1 MSWSMRP
8 PKQLNASLEFGPNVQ
23 PVELPAQNET
33 LAPGTPVVVSGW
45 GATDASNEILS
56 QSDILM
62 EVEVFIV
69 DDNTCHMELEGYT
82 FFPSMICAGVDQG
95 GKDSCTAV
103 AKRIYFTDNVPDYQ
117 TPTMKYIQKII
128 KTIVLFQGDSG
139 GPLVTKGVQYGI
151 VSWGP
156 NSCAEPEQPGVYTST
171 SVLRDW
177 IQEKS
182 EV

>member
-1 MSWSMRP
+1 MQI
-8 PKQLNASLEFGPNVQ
+8 KCQAHLFLFTGVGDIKLNASLEFGPNVQ

-33 LAPGTPVVVSGW
+33 LAPGTPVIVSGW

-56 QSDILM
+56 QSDFLM
-62 EVEVFIV
+62 EVEVLIV

-95 GKDSCTAV
+95 GKDSCT
-103 AKRIYFTDNVPDYQ
+103 
-117 TPTMKYIQKII
+117 
-128 KTIVLFQGDSG
+128 GDSG